1 MSLDDQVDNEEKRD
15 DDDKKN
21 DKQSNPQQQE
31 KKTSEKHDKFEEMS
45 IDSSIPDLE
54 NQAQESNK
62 AEDDIEIQDNSRPEL
77 KKSYLKFW

>member
-1 MSLDDQVDNEEKRD
+1 
-15 DDDKKN
+15 
-21 DKQSNPQQQE
+21 
-31 KKTSEKHDKFEEMS
+31 MS

-77 KKSYLKFW
+77 KKKAISNFGDLKYKTYTEDLMKLLELKIWKVQRN